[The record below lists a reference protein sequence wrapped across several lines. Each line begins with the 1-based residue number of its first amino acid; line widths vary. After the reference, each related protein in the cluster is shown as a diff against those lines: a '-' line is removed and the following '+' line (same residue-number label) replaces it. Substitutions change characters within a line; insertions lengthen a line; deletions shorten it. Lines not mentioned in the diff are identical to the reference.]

1 MDNIKPLVSVIIP
14 TYGRPNLLLR
24 AINSVLNQSYS
35 NIEIIVVDDNNPGS
49 LERDQTQKLLEKY
62 IQENKI
68 MYIKMDKNVG
78 GALAR
83 NKGVEVCSGALICFL
98 DDDDE
103 YLPNKIELQVN
114 KFIESNFKLSVVGG
128 YANILDNDG
137 NLKRIEK
144 NEIRGDVFKFQL
156 STNICTTSIAMINKE
171 VFVKAGGFSN
181 VPSSQEHILFI
192 KIFNVN
198 PLYDYVDAPV
208 VNIYHHN
215 GARIST
221 SMKKAEG
228 AIFLHEYVSS
238 FYDKLSKEEIRN
250 INNAHYIN
258 IIRAYMHIKNNRINA
273 YKYLIKLIRNK
284 KRIDKDV
291 IKCFLLILFGL
302 NKVEKIKKY
311 LQ

>member
-137 NLKRIEK
+137 K
-144 NEIRGDVFKFQL
+144 
-156 STNICTTSIAMINKE
+156 
-171 VFVKAGGFSN
+171 
-181 VPSSQEHILFI
+181 
-192 KIFNVN
+192 
-198 PLYDYVDAPV
+198 
-208 VNIYHHN
+208 
-215 GARIST
+215 
-221 SMKKAEG
+221 
-228 AIFLHEYVSS
+228 
-238 FYDKLSKEEIRN
+238 
-250 INNAHYIN
+250 
-258 IIRAYMHIKNNRINA
+258 
-273 YKYLIKLIRNK
+273 
-284 KRIDKDV
+284 
-291 IKCFLLILFGL
+291 
-302 NKVEKIKKY
+302 
-311 LQ
+311 